1 MSLDGTTHCLLYGKI
16 TEKLLMLST
25 VMRTVNEIM
34 ETVTANVTSW
44 TMLFLEGLRLHF
56 SEFLV
61 HFANV
66 SCTCFNFQRV
76 IFRD

>member
-1 MSLDGTTHCLLYGKI
+1 
-16 TEKLLMLST
+16 MLST
-25 VMRTVNEIM
+25 VMRTINELR

-44 TMLFLEGLRLHF
+44 TMFLGLMLHS

-66 SCTCFNFQRV
+66 FAHA
-76 IFRD
+76 